1 MSLLLSEG
9 HTDAHQYPLG
19 MVWVEAE
26 LVVQRQNEMEAT
38 RAVLLRDA
46 VSAVIS
52 KKGQNHFKKTIEK
65 LTGEN

>member
-1 MSLLLSEG
+1 
-9 HTDAHQYPLG
+9 

-26 LVVQRQNEMEAT
+26 LVVIRQNQMEAT

-52 KKGQNHFKKTIEK
+52 KKGQGKFKETIDK
-65 LTGEN
+65 LKAED